1 MKNLNKR
8 DDILQAALEL
18 IAEHGFHEAPM
29 SLIAAKAGV
38 GSGTIY
44 IYFKSKDD
52 LINEVNRMLE
62 KKVLTVVEK
71 DYSSGKDTRERFFHL
86 CKTVVTYFI
95 NNPVHFRFM
104 EQYFN
109 SPYGES
115 FQRERI
121 FGKNEEFDIFRNLI
135 EQGIK
140 EKMIK
145 DLPVF
150 MHFALAFGPVIILV
164 RDHIFG
170 LVNLDDVLINQA
182 IEAFWDAIK
191 RQSSD

>member
-1 MKNLNKR
+1 MEKSNKR

-29 SLIAAKAGV
+29 SVIAQKAGV

-52 LINEVNRMLE
+52 LINEINRMLE
-62 KKVLTVVEK
+62 KNILMVVEK
-71 DYSSGKDTRERFFHL
+71 DFPSNNDIKKRFFHL
-86 CKTVVTYFI
+86 SKTVITYFI
-95 NNPVHFRFM
+95 ANPVHFRFI
-104 EQYFN
+104 EQYFY
-109 SPYGES
+109 SPYGEA
-115 FQRERI
+115 RHKERI
-121 FGKNEEFDIFRNLI
+121 SGKNEEFEIFRQLI

-140 EKMIK
+140 EKVLK

-150 MHFALAFGPVIILV
+150 MHFALAFGPVVILARNHV
-164 RDHIFG
+164 FG
-170 LVNLDDVLINQA
+170 LVELEDVQINQA

-191 RQSSD
+191 R

>member
-1 MKNLNKR
+1 MKNSNKR

-29 SLIAAKAGV
+29 SLIAEKANV

-52 LINEVNRMLE
+52 LIQEIHLMLE
-62 KKVLTVVEK
+62 KKILSVVEE
-71 DYSSGKDTRERFFHL
+71 YYPSGKDIKERLIHIGR
-86 CKTVVTYFI
+86 TVITYLL
-95 NNPVHFRFM
+95 NNPVHFRFI

-115 FQRERI
+115 LQRERI
-121 FGKNEEFDIFRNLI
+121 FGENEQFDIFRNLI

-140 EKMIK
+140 EKVLK

-150 MHFALAFGPVIILV
+150 MHFALGFGPTVIMV
-164 RDHIFG
+164 RDHVLNLIE
-170 LVNLDDVLINQA
+170 LDDVLINQA
-182 IEAFWDAIK
+182 LEAYWDAVK
-191 RQSSD
+191 K